1 MPESLLIEDDLG
13 VQGMPC
19 EWLNDQRHSVPI
31 ANNGREGTRKFSGC
45 PIDLI
50 ITDIFMGEK
59 DGIETIREMHHLKPD
74 IPIVAISGGFKKQ
87 PFELLKIA
95 KRLGA
100 TYVFPKPVPL
110 QALNRAIQNSL
121 NWSSPA

>member
-1 MPESLLIEDDLG
+1 ML
-13 VQGMPC
+13 C
-19 EWLNDQRHSVPI
+19 EWLNDQGYSVHI
-31 ANNGREGTRKFSGC
+31 VNNGREGTRKFSDC
-45 PIDLI
+45 PIDLV

-74 IPIVAISGGFKKQ
+74 IPIVAISGGFKNQ
-87 PFELLKIA
+87 LFDLLKIA

-110 QALNRAIQNSL
+110 QALNRVIHNSL